1 MSDIFNKLN
10 SLKGKLSVLEQNV
23 IPEVKVEDTVDT
35 YKSRISNKIPSI
47 ISSQS
52 SKIRLDIGNEC
63 ILMTTLPTII
73 NFPFKL
79 TLKDVIASLSFN
91 ETVFVDASENLFTP
105 ILDIIRILSE
115 EPNFEGKKV
124 IKTTLSVEV
133 VAHFCNDFFLDD
145 TSKILEKFDFIYT
158 PPWIKRVKESKKKV
172 NPNKWS
178 TSDYIQCYSCGQTN
192 DGTFWKKRCSYDRQD
207 DSYCINFFI
216 ATCTNCDPENT
227 LTY

>member
-10 SLKGKLSVLEQNV
+10 SLKGKLAELEKNV
-23 IPEVKVEDTVDT
+23 VHEVIVEDTT
-35 YKSRISNKIPSI
+35 NTLKSRIDSKIPLI
-47 ISSQS
+47 IATQS
-52 SKIRLDIGNEC
+52 SKIRLDVGNEC
-63 ILMTTLPTII
+63 VLMTTLSTIT

-79 TLKDVIASLSFN
+79 TLKDIISSANSN
-91 ETVFVDASENLFTP
+91 ELIFVDASEQLFTP

-115 EPNFEGKKV
+115 QPNFEGKKL
-124 IKTTLSVEV
+124 IKTALSAEV
-133 VAHFCNDFFLDD
+133 VAHFCNNYFLED
-145 TSKILEKFDFIYT
+145 TSKVLEKFDFIYT
-158 PPWIKRVKESKKKV
+158 PPWIKRIKENKKKI

-178 TSDYIQCYSCGQTN
+178 VNDYIQCYSCGQTN

-216 ATCTNCDPENT
+216 ATCTSCDPENS